1 MSQTNSDALD
11 VIAQVVVD
19 TIDKKLDDANFDK
32 SQVGTVVAVNG
43 NDYTI
48 AVFGSQYTITSDQ
61 VFTVGQNVVVTALQG
76 DMKRLVC
83 SPDNIGTMKTVDS
96 KVNVIGDKVDNF
108 IGNDFADT
116 IIKFND
122 VKDQIDGSYIIW
134 FESAEPTMSN
144 SPAKDWTTADAKKV
158 HVGDLYY
165 NKVGETAY
173 KWVESG
179 GSYSWS
185 EITNK
190 DILKVLNAASRDNDT
205 VDGKRR
211 VFYGTPTTPYD
222 QGDVWAR
229 VTSDGFMLICQTGRM
244 IEDSYQRTDWVVAS
258 KYTDDFVADRAEEK
272 ADKVNTDLSS
282 FKTKYDS
289 DLKVT
294 KEAIEARVTETKYQQ
309 GINGISTRLSTAESS
324 IKQNATNITSKVSAT
339 DYTGKKIASM
349 INQQADNVSISASKI
364 NLKGAVTTDS
374 IATAG
379 LDASVIKAGKISA
392 IHLDLTGNITI
403 GSGTKKVEISDSGVD
418 ITYGNN
424 FVKMSSDGV
433 TIKNSGGAGCA
444 ITGEGIIFK
453 GIRNK
458 QELYENNSDSFT
470 SQTVRLDGLGN
481 YSAILILFRSQ
492 KNGIWFSGGGNAGL
506 VSLIVPVNGVEM
518 SMVYP
523 WNTVHKRSV
532 TAYSDRIEFGV
543 GYERTSKYAT
553 GVAGVAT
560 FFGLEDPSS
569 DGWNQSNGMCV
580 PYKIYGFM

>member
-165 NKVGETAY
+165 NKVGGTAY
-173 KWVESG
+173 KWTESG

-190 DILKVLNAASRDNDT
+190 DILKVFNAASRDNDT

-272 ADKVNTDLSS
+272 ADKANTDLSS

-309 GINGISTRLSTAESS
+309 SINGISTRLSTAESS

-349 INQQADNVSISASKI
+349 INQQADNISISASKI

-374 IATAG
+374 ISTKG
-379 LDASVIKAGKISA
+379 LDASVIKAGKITTE
-392 IHLDLTGNITI
+392 HLDLTGDLTI
-403 GSGTKKVEISDSGVD
+403 GEDGHVKIGDNVIDVNMLKPDTISEKLWQLIDHVDSSILGWA
-418 ITYGNN
+418 
-424 FVKMSSDGV
+424 
-433 TIKNSGGAGCA
+433 KNYEFPSQL
-444 ITGEGIIFK
+444 I
-453 GIRNK
+453 
-458 QELYENNSDSFT
+458 ELSN
-470 SQTVRLDGLGN
+470 
-481 YSAILILFRSQ
+481 
-492 KNGIWFSGGGNAGL
+492 
-506 VSLIVPVNGVEM
+506 VSLSTYTFLVVIYRGCTKIENTDGSYVSQPDFGTMIVPCKNIMIDTALKEMCPRTQQAGDFVLGYRNIWTSERMNDYNDSSAGSHLGIYFMEGGYYNTSGKFVED
-518 SMVYP
+518 
-523 WNTVHKRSV
+523 N
-532 TAYSDRIEFGV
+532 
-543 GYERTSKYAT
+543 KY
-553 GVAGVAT
+553 
-560 FFGLEDPSS
+560 
-569 DGWNQSNGMCV
+569 MV
-580 PYKIYGFM
+580 PYAIYGVR

>member
-11 VIAQVVVD
+11 VITQVVVD

-43 NDYTI
+43 SDYTI

-61 VFTVGQNVVVTALQG
+61 VFTIGQSVVVTALQG

-83 SPDNIGTMKTVDS
+83 SPDNVGTMKTVDS

-165 NKVGETAY
+165 NKVGGTAY
-173 KWVESG
+173 KWIESG

-272 ADKVNTDLSS
+272 ADKANTDLSN
-282 FKTKYDS
+282 FKIEYDS

-294 KEAIEARVTETKYQQ
+294 KKAIEARVTETKYQQ

-379 LDASVIKAGKISA
+379 LDASVIKAGKITTE
-392 IHLDLTGNITI
+392 HLDLTGDLTI
-403 GSGTKKVEISDSGVD
+403 GEDGHVKIGDNVIDANMLKPDTLSEKLWQLIDHVDSG
-418 ITYGNN
+418 
-424 FVKMSSDGV
+424 
-433 TIKNSGGAGCA
+433 NSGWAQNYEFPSQL
-444 ITGEGIIFK
+444 I
-453 GIRNK
+453 
-458 QELYENNSDSFT
+458 ELSN
-470 SQTVRLDGLGN
+470 
-481 YSAILILFRSQ
+481 
-492 KNGIWFSGGGNAGL
+492 
-506 VSLIVPVNGVEM
+506 VSLSTYTFLVVIYRGCTKIENTGGSYVFQPDFGTMIVPCKNIMIDTALKEMCPRTQQAGDFVLGYRNIWTSEYMNDYNDSSAGSHLGINFMEGGYYNTSGKFVED
-518 SMVYP
+518 
-523 WNTVHKRSV
+523 N
-532 TAYSDRIEFGV
+532 
-543 GYERTSKYAT
+543 KY
-553 GVAGVAT
+553 
-560 FFGLEDPSS
+560 
-569 DGWNQSNGMCV
+569 MV
-580 PYKIYGFM
+580 PYAIYGVR

>member
-11 VIAQVVVD
+11 VITQVVVD

-43 NDYTI
+43 SDYTI

-61 VFTVGQNVVVTALQG
+61 VFTIGQSVVVTALQG

-83 SPDNIGTMKTVDS
+83 SPDNVGTMKTVDS

-165 NKVGETAY
+165 NKVGGTAY
-173 KWVESG
+173 KWIESG

-258 KYTDDFVADRAEEK
+258 KYTDDFLADRAEEK
-272 ADKVNTDLSS
+272 ADKANTDLSN
-282 FKTKYDS
+282 FKIEYDS

-294 KEAIEARVTETKYQQ
+294 KKAIEARVTETKYQQ

-364 NLKGAVTTDS
+364 NLKGAVTADS
-374 IATAG
+374 IASSG
-379 LDASVIKAGKISA
+379 ISGDSIKAGTISA
-392 IHLDLTGNITI
+392 ERLDLTGNITI
-403 GSGTKKVEISDSGVD
+403 GSGDKKVQITNDGVKVIYGNSIVHVSSGSVSITDGKGSCAINSGDITFTGIKNKKLLASWSSDSV
-418 ITYGNN
+418 
-424 FVKMSSDGV
+424 SSGKTNV
-433 TIKNSGGAGCA
+433 NLSG
-444 ITGEGIIFK
+444 
-453 GIRNK
+453 
-458 QELYENNSDSFT
+458 
-470 SQTVRLDGLGN
+470 
-481 YSAILILFRSQ
+481 YSAVLLVYDTHKSST
-492 KNGIWFSGGGNAGL
+492 WFAGGGSAGKITAIL
-506 VSLIVPVNGVEM
+506 PVNGDTY
-518 SMVYP
+518 SISYP
-523 WNTVHKRSV
+523 WNTVHWREVKVETSGI
-532 TAYSDRIEFGV
+532 TFSDGH
-543 GYERTSKYAT
+543 ERTSHYTT
-553 GVAGVAT
+553 GVGPVPTFIDLESPVTDGVST
-560 FFGLEDPSS
+560 NNSVCRPREL
-569 DGWNQSNGMCV
+569 
-580 PYKIYGFM
+580 YGFM

>member
-43 NDYTI
+43 SDYTI

-61 VFTVGQNVVVTALQG
+61 VFTVGQSVVVTALQG

-165 NKVGETAY
+165 NKVDGTAY
-173 KWVESG
+173 KWAESG
-179 GSYSWS
+179 GSYSWN

-272 ADKVNTDLSS
+272 ADKANTDLSN
-282 FKTKYDS
+282 FKTEYDS

-374 IATAG
+374 ISTKG
-379 LDASVIKAGKISA
+379 LDASVIKAGKITTE
-392 IHLDLTGNITI
+392 HLDLTGDLTIGEDGHVKIGDNVIDANMLKPDTISEKLWQLRDHVDTSNRGWQTNYVFPEQTIKLQDVTMDMYKFLVIMYRGSTYLDESSSAYWSYPDYGTYIMPCVEMCTSIKEMCPNTRTGNEFILGYRSIDTLATSKNGDYSSANPSDYYLQIFFGNGGYVKSSGVTMDNKYMVPITI
-403 GSGTKKVEISDSGVD
+403 
-418 ITYGNN
+418 Y
-424 FVKMSSDGV
+424 
-433 TIKNSGGAGCA
+433 
-444 ITGEGIIFK
+444 
-453 GIRNK
+453 GIR
-458 QELYENNSDSFT
+458 
-470 SQTVRLDGLGN
+470 
-481 YSAILILFRSQ
+481 
-492 KNGIWFSGGGNAGL
+492 
-506 VSLIVPVNGVEM
+506 
-518 SMVYP
+518 
-523 WNTVHKRSV
+523 
-532 TAYSDRIEFGV
+532 
-543 GYERTSKYAT
+543 
-553 GVAGVAT
+553 
-560 FFGLEDPSS
+560 
-569 DGWNQSNGMCV
+569 
-580 PYKIYGFM
+580 

>member
-11 VIAQVVVD
+11 VITQVVVD

-43 NDYTI
+43 SDYTI

-61 VFTVGQNVVVTALQG
+61 VFTIGQSVVVTALQG

-83 SPDNIGTMKTVDS
+83 SPDNVGTMKTVDS

-165 NKVGETAY
+165 NKVGGTAY
-173 KWVESG
+173 KWIESG

-272 ADKVNTDLSS
+272 ADKANTDLSN
-282 FKTKYDS
+282 FKTEYDS

-374 IATAG
+374 ISTKG
-379 LDASVIKAGKISA
+379 LDASVIKAGKITTE
-392 IHLDLTGNITI
+392 HLDLTGDLTI
-403 GSGTKKVEISDSGVD
+403 GEDGHVKIGDNVIDANMLKPDTISEKLWQLIDHVDS
-418 ITYGNN
+418 
-424 FVKMSSDGV
+424 SSLKWAENYEFPSQL
-433 TIKNSGGAGCA
+433 I
-444 ITGEGIIFK
+444 
-453 GIRNK
+453 
-458 QELYENNSDSFT
+458 ELSD
-470 SQTVRLDGLGN
+470 
-481 YSAILILFRSQ
+481 
-492 KNGIWFSGGGNAGL
+492 
-506 VSLIVPVNGVEM
+506 VSLSTYTFLLVIYRGCTKIENTSGSYVSQSDFGTMIVPCKNIMIDTALKEM
-518 SMVYP
+518 CPRTQQAGDFVL
-523 WNTVHKRSV
+523 
-532 TAYSDRIEFGV
+532 
-543 GYERTSKYAT
+543 GYRNIWTSKYMNDYNDSS
-553 GVAGVAT
+553 AGYHLGIDFMEGGYYNTSGKFV
-560 FFGLEDPSS
+560 ED
-569 DGWNQSNGMCV
+569 NKYMV
-580 PYKIYGFM
+580 PYAIYGVR